1 MMVISKK
8 KKRAQAQAQAEL
20 SDCFFLS
27 FFRATRRR
35 SSSSMHMYYVI
46 FFNNGFLELELH
58 KFAPMLVWFGVPM
71 GHKGPG
77 RLRY

>member
-1 MMVISKK
+1 MTVISK

-46 FFNNGFLELELH
+46 FFNSRFLELELH
-58 KFAPMLVWFGVPM
+58 KFAPMFGWFGVPM
-71 GHKGPG
+71 GHRP
-77 RLRY
+77 